1 MRFRDVPI
9 KRKIV
14 TVVMLTSMT
23 VLVLTVA
30 VFLIYDISTYR
41 STMVENISTIARITA
56 DNSTAAVVYDVKA
69 DAERVLNWLKAE
81 PQIVAAAIYDPK
93 GAVFARYPV
102 NLPDSQL
109 PRRVLKQGSRFEAGH
124 LLVFEPIVQG
134 DADLGTLY
142 IRSNQSEFY
151 RRLRLHA
158 AMALTIMFAAGIFA
172 LLLSNVLQ
180 KRISEPVLAL
190 ADTAHAVSAKH
201 DYSVRA
207 PRLSGDE
214 LGLLTDAFNQ
224 MLGRIQEQTL
234 ALRESEEGL
243 RLALEASRTGTWYW
257 DLETNKVSWDAYTN
271 ALYGLKPGQ
280 FNGTVE
286 QFLELVHADDRV
298 AVNATIEE
306 ALESKKGFVTEFRVV
321 WPDGSLH
328 YLASRGR
335 ALYDTAGRAL
345 RMTGVNADVTERKQ
359 AEEARAFLAAIVES
373 TDDSI
378 IGKDLHGRIISWNK
392 GAERM
397 FGYSAAEMIGQPVEK
412 IVSPDRP
419 DEEQRILSEV
429 ETGQIRHF
437 ETVRVTRDG
446 RRIEVALTASP
457 VRDSSGAI
465 VGVSSI
471 SRDITERRQAARALE
486 ESQARLSGIID
497 SAMDAIISV
506 DESQRITIFNSAAEK
521 MFKLNASEAIG
532 QPLDR
537 FIPQR
542 FRDIHR
548 QHVAQFG
555 QTGVTSR
562 EMGRFQAITGLRDT
576 GGEFPIEASISQVE
590 TAGQKVYTVILRDIT
605 ERKHSEEALER
616 QTRVLRE
623 QAQMLD
629 LANVLARDL
638 QGRIILWNTGMEK
651 MYGWSRDEALGQIGH
666 ELLRSG
672 FPQPMQDIQAALL
685 QHGHWEGELMHL
697 RKDGRRI
704 VVASQWVLH
713 RDQHGQPA
721 AVLEVNTD
729 ITERKMAEDQVRRMN
744 VELEQRVQERTA
756 ELTAANRELEAF
768 TYSVAHDLRAPLRH
782 IDAFTKI
789 LHDEFGDA
797 LPREARRFLDNIR
810 SGSRN
815 MSRLVDDLL
824 NLARVGRQ
832 ELKRHLTPLNPI
844 VDEVISEL
852 RRDVGDR
859 NIEWRIGPLPAV
871 ECDPGLI
878 KQVFANILSNSV
890 KYTRPREKAV
900 IEVGKIQRLD
910 GTFIFVRDNGVG
922 FNMKYVD
929 KLFGVFQRLHRS
941 EDFDGTGVGLATVDR
956 IIRKHGGRIFAEAE
970 VDKGAAFYFT
980 LDGLAASRRD
990 KNTESKNHEQD
1001 RN

>member
-1 MRFRDVPI
+1 MTFRDVPI
-9 KRKIV
+9 KRKIM
-14 TVVMLTSMT
+14 TVMMLTSMT
-23 VLVLTVA
+23 VLMLTVA

-41 STMVENISTIARITA
+41 STMVENITTIARITA
-56 DNSTAAVVYDVKA
+56 DNSTAAMVYDVKA

-81 PQIVAAAIYDPK
+81 PQIVAAAIYEPN
-93 GAVFARYPV
+93 GAVFARYPA

-109 PRRVLKQGSRFEAGH
+109 PRRIMKQGSLFEERH

-151 RRLRLHA
+151 RRLRLYA
-158 AMALTIMFAAGIFA
+158 AMAITIMFVAGMFA

-180 KRISEPVLAL
+180 KRISAPVLAL
-190 ADTAHAVSAKH
+190 AETARSVSAKH

-207 PRLSGDE
+207 PKLSGDE
-214 LGLLTDAFNQ
+214 LGLLTDSFNQ
-224 MLGRIQEQTL
+224 MLGRIEEQTL
-234 ALRESEEGL
+234 ALRESEERL

-257 DLETNKVSWDAYTN
+257 DLESKRISWDMYIS
-271 ALYGLKPGQ
+271 ALFGLKPDE
-280 FNGTVE
+280 FRGTLE
-286 QFLELVHADDRV
+286 HFLELVHADDRA
-298 AVNATIEE
+298 AVQAAIQE
-306 ALESKKGFVTEFRVV
+306 ALETRKEFLAEFRVV

-328 YLASRGR
+328 FLSSRGR
-335 ALYDTAGRAL
+335 ALYNPAGKAV
-345 RMTGVNADVTERKQ
+345 RMTGVTADMTERKQ

-397 FGYSAAEMIGQPVEK
+397 FGYSAAEIIGQPVEK

-429 ETGQIRHF
+429 RTGKIRHF
-437 ETVRVTRDG
+437 ETVRVTKDG
-446 RRIEVALTASP
+446 RRIEVALTVSP
-457 VRDSSGAI
+457 VRDASGAI

-486 ESQARLSGIID
+486 ESRARLSGIID

-506 DESQRITIFNSAAEK
+506 DESQRITIFNNAAEK
-521 MFKLNASEAIG
+521 MFRLEAEEAIG

-542 FRDIHR
+542 FREIHR
-548 QHVAQFG
+548 QHVEHFG

-562 EMGRFQAITGLRDT
+562 AMGRFQAITGLRAS
-576 GGEFPIEASISQVE
+576 GEEFPIEASISQVE
-590 TAGQKVYTVILRDIT
+590 TGGQKIYTVILRDIT
-605 ERKHSEEALER
+605 ERKHAEEALER

-629 LANVLARDL
+629 LANVMARDL

-651 MYGWSRDEALGQIGH
+651 MYGWSRHEALGQISY

-672 FPQPMQDIQAALL
+672 FPQPLQDVHAALM
-685 QHGHWEGELMHL
+685 QHGHWEGELIHL

-713 RDQHGQPA
+713 RDERGQPA

-729 ITERKMAEDQVRRMN
+729 ITGRKMAEDQVRQMN

-789 LHDEFGDA
+789 LHDEFGEA
-797 LPREARRFLDNIR
+797 LPAEARRFLDNIR

-844 VDEVISEL
+844 VDEVITDL
-852 RRDVGDR
+852 RRDVGQR
-859 NIEWRIGPLPAV
+859 NVEWRVAPLPAV

-878 KQVFANILSNSV
+878 KQVFANILANSV

-900 IEVGKIQRLD
+900 IEIGKIQRSD

-941 EDFDGTGVGLATVDR
+941 EDFEGTGVGLATVDR
-956 IIRKHGGRIFAEAE
+956 IIRKHGGRIWAEAE
-970 VDKGAAFYFT
+970 VDKGATFYFT
-980 LDGLAASRRD
+980 VDGLA
-990 KNTESKNHEQD
+990 SKPPPQPVD
-1001 RN
+1001 TKGP